1 MKVIIVD
8 DDKVMLLI
16 LKKILSRSQDVEIIG
31 TFNNSEGVLKFI
43 EENHIDIVFLDISM
57 PGENGVELGKK
68 ISKVSPGA
76 DIVFTTSHREYAVE
90 AFEIHAFDYIVKP
103 VAEERVMRTIT
114 RAALK
119 RSQTYS
125 NTLEKEKNISVYL
138 FGGIDVSSKSFGTV
152 KWISAKSM
160 ELFTY
165 LLLKEGHNISKSLIV
180 EDIFP
185 NMPLKNAEN
194 YLKTAAYQLRK
205 ALEPHVSNSVL
216 ISNNGFYKLECN
228 DFYVD
233 FIEFHDRINNSININ
248 SSNIIDMLKI
258 EKLFVGNLLG
268 DVGYYWSIT
277 EREKYLNYYI
287 ELAEKLGQYLFH
299 KGELQQ
305 GAYILKKLIKFDP
318 FSEEGNCLY
327 MKILAG
333 QKDKKGLIKF
343 YDRYVNR
350 IKEELNI
357 NPEAAVTNLY
367 EKLIENFN

>member
-16 LKKILSRSQDVEIIG
+16 LKKILSKSQDIEIID
-31 TFNNSEGVLKFI
+31 TFYNSEGVLKFI

-57 PGENGVELGKK
+57 PGENGVELAKK

-90 AFEIHAFDYIVKP
+90 AFEIQAFDYIVKP
-103 VAEERVMRTIT
+103 VTEERVMRTIT

-119 RSQTYS
+119 SSQTYS

-138 FGGIDVSSKSFGTV
+138 FGGIDVSSKDFGTV

-165 LLLKEGHNISKSLIV
+165 LLLKEGHNISKSLII

-205 ALEPHVSNSVL
+205 AFQPHVSNSVL

-233 FIEFHDRINNSININ
+233 FIEFHDRIKKSINID
-248 SSNIIDMLKI
+248 SSNIKEMLKI

-268 DVGYYWSIT
+268 DAVYYWGIT
-277 EREKYLNYYI
+277 EREKYLNYYL

-299 KGELQQ
+299 NGELQQ

-318 FSEEGNCLY
+318 FSEEANCLY

-333 QKDKKGLIKF
+333 QKDKKGLIKS
-343 YDRYVNR
+343 YDRYVKR

-357 NPEAAVTNLY
+357 NPEAAIINLY
-367 EKLIENFN
+367 EQLIENFN